1 MPDIEQ
7 LDYLEVE
14 NPEIFEVLNNPLRFR
29 ILRRLIEPSS
39 IRQVAE
45 ELGVPPT
52 RLYYHFNLLEEAG
65 VIHVVET
72 RKVGAML
79 QKVYQTR
86 AKSFR
91 PSPKLTDSD
100 LPPKELAR
108 ITSGVVLDGAKADAL
123 ETLTKNFAAIKDD
136 RPADKV
142 PGSLGRTVG
151 FFSEDE
157 ARAFAEKLERFIEE
171 EFGDERDR
179 REGSEYGFTFVFF
192 PIAGS
197 IDEAGS

>member
-1 MPDIEQ
+1 MDQ
-7 LDYLEVE
+7 LEYLEVE

-29 ILRRLIEPSS
+29 ILSRLVEPSS

-45 ELGVPPT
+45 ELNVPPT
-52 RLYYHFNLLEEAG
+52 RLYYHFNLLEDAG

-79 QKVYQTR
+79 QKIYQAR
-86 AKSFR
+86 AKAFR

-123 ETLTKNFAAIKDD
+123 ETLTRNFGAIKED
-136 RPADKV
+136 RPDEKV

-151 FFSEDE
+151 FFTEAE
-157 ARAFAEKLERFIEE
+157 ARSFSERLDRFVEE
-171 EFGDERDR
+171 EFGEDRDR
-179 REGSEYGFTFVFF
+179 GEGREYGFTYVFF

-197 IDEAGS
+197 IGEAGS